1 MKKSVINI
9 ICTLEQHKSKSIT
22 LWIYRVSVYH
32 ILIQFVSRFKLV
44 ISFIHVYTR
53 LELYYIFILKR
64 ILFLLDFNIVHQS
77 I

>member
-22 LWIYRVSVYH
+22 LLIYRVSVYH
-32 ILIQFVSRFKLV
+32 ILIQFVSRVKLV
-44 ISFIHVYTR
+44 ISFIHR
-53 LELYYIFILKR
+53 LEFYYIFIFKR

-77 I
+77 IR